1 MTIRIVCLERDSTQA
16 VLRRPECRHEWAEY
30 PTTTPAEIV
39 ARLQGAQ
46 VAIVNKLR
54 LGMAELEQLP
64 DLRLIALLAT
74 GADNIDLQACV
85 ARQVVVSNV
94 RGYAVHSV
102 PEHAITL
109 MLALRRRLFEYA
121 ADVRAGRWA
130 QSASFCLLDYP
141 VRDLHGAV
149 LGVVGR
155 GGLGQAT
162 ARLGAAFGMK
172 VLFAEHKNAS
182 VVRDGYTAFA
192 TVLREADVLSLHC
205 PLNEQTRKLIG
216 AAELAAMRPDA
227 ILINT
232 ARGGLVDEVALAQAL
247 RGGAIAGA
255 GLDVLSQEPP
265 REPNPLLALELPNL
279 LVTPHMAWASA
290 GAMQALADQVIDNIE
305 AYAAGKPRN
314 RLA

>member
-16 VLRRPECRHEWAEY
+16 ILRKPECRHEWTEHPATA
-30 PTTTPAEIV
+30 PTEIV

-54 LGMAELEQLP
+54 LGAAELEQLP
-64 DLRLIALLAT
+64 ELRMIALLAT
-74 GADNIDLQACV
+74 GADNIDLQACA
-85 ARQVVVSNV
+85 ARKVVVSNV

-130 QSASFCLLDYP
+130 RSPTFCLLDYP

-155 GGLGQAT
+155 GGLGEAT

-172 VLFAEHKNAS
+172 VLFAERKGANT
-182 VVRDGYTAFA
+182 VREGYAAFE
-192 TVLREADVLSLHC
+192 TVLREADVLTLHC
-205 PLNEQTRKLIG
+205 PLDAHTHKLIG
-216 AAELAAMRPDA
+216 AAELAAMKPEA

-232 ARGGLVDEVALAQAL
+232 ARGGLVDEAALARAL
-247 RGGAIAGA
+247 RSGAIAGA
-255 GLDVLSQEPP
+255 GVDVLSQEPP
-265 REPNPLLALELPNL
+265 REPNPLLAPDIPNL

-290 GAMQALADQVIDNIE
+290 GAMQTLADQVIDNIE